1 MYMTIKKSNNIDAR
15 SIEAWFPIE
24 EDKLNKICEDIGI
37 SISKNSNC
45 FIVDSNDNNLISVIK
60 ERYCN
65 VDELNFLA
73 KRLDSLDAKEKTTF
87 YASAVATDA
96 QALKDLINLTYNTHC
111 YSVIS
116 NFSNLDVVGRAVYLN
131 EVGAATTKELEAIDG
146 RSVVDELMKFSPL
159 KVVTLYGV
167 LYQNRN
173 EPELVYDGKN
183 FPCYYFQN
191 EVTTLCLEAHH
202 GNKEF
207 VYMPCATISIEKAL
221 LRLDVKDLAE
231 CKLLFESDMLPNK
244 LIEFISKDESATS
257 KVSMLN
263 DLSKRFKEMGSHEG
277 PYFEKLMTY
286 VKPRNLVE
294 ANALLDYMYEF
305 QMFDGVRS
313 AEEYG
318 RYMICDSGHFEY
330 DENLEDYI
338 DFKRYGEQRMKN
350 ECGTLIDKGYITY
363 YGCSSELQEV
373 LLENLGMVIEKSDQV
388 HQMKLYMPL
397 RAITYDEENEYGYK
411 EKSYDAKEIPAYELV
426 AYEEEILKAIEERK
440 LPGEEKRGLMKYYST
455 CDSLNAKV
463 SKYEFTVEEVK
474 GDLMGVAVL
483 TLNDVLTDKEL
494 ELIKCEV
501 TGQASDGVGEGFEQ
515 RETQTNDKAI
525 YVSFWNHENW
535 SLKTADEI
543 GLKEQTQ
550 TMGGIG
556 I

>member
-1 MYMTIKKSNNIDAR
+1 MYMTIKKSNNIDEG

-24 EDKLNKICEDIGI
+24 EEKLNKICEDIGI
-37 SISKNSNC
+37 RISKNANC
-45 FIVDSNDNNLISVIK
+45 YIVDSNDSDLMGVIK

-65 VDELNFLA
+65 VDKLNFLV
-73 KRLDSLDAKEKTTF
+73 KRLDSLDANEKTTF
-87 YASAVATDA
+87 YALAVATDA
-96 QALKDLINLTYNTHC
+96 QLLKDLINLTYNTHC

-116 NFSNLDVVGRAVYLN
+116 DFSNLDAVGRAVYLN

-146 RSVVDELMKFSPL
+146 RAVVDELMKFSPL
-159 KVVTLYGV
+159 KVVTPYGV

-191 EVTTLCLEAHH
+191 EVATLCIEAL

-207 VYMPCATISIEKAL
+207 VYMPCTTISIDKAL
-221 LRLDVKDLAE
+221 FRLDVNDIAE
-231 CKLLFESDMLPNK
+231 CEISIESDIMPSQ
-244 LIEFISKDESATS
+244 LIYFISGEKSATS

-277 PYFEKLMTY
+277 SYFEKLMVY

-294 ANALLDYMYEF
+294 ANILLDHMYEF
-305 QMFDGVRS
+305 QMFDGIRS

-338 DFKRYGEQRMKN
+338 DFKRYGEQKMKN
-350 ECGTLIDKGYITY
+350 ECGALIGKGYITY
-363 YGCSSELQEV
+363 HGYSSELQAV
-373 LLENLGMVIEKSDQV
+373 LLENLGIVIEKSDQV

-397 RAITYDEENEYGYK
+397 KAITYDEENEYGYK
-411 EKSYDAKEIPAYELV
+411 EKSYDAEEIPAHELV
-426 AYEEEILKAIEERK
+426 AYEEEILKAIDERK

-474 GDLMGVAVL
+474 GELMGVAVL

-494 ELIKCEV
+494 ELIKSEV
-501 TGQASDGVGEGFEQ
+501 TGQASDGFGEGFEQ
-515 RETQTNDKAI
+515 REIQTNDKAI
-525 YVSFWNHENW
+525 YVSFWDHESW
-535 SLKTADEI
+535 SLKTAEEL
-543 GLKEQTQ
+543 GLTEQTQ